1 MRFQFLQNATQS
13 STIHVNLRENDRQ
26 KRKNSHTFS
35 IKSFD
40 WRRRDEGGQVE
51 WIRKTKWNEAKRR
64 SPTAATITTSS
75 SSSNTKVLLL
85 NKNQSGNCITSVPF
99 SQCAFIFCFGHEQPT
114 TVYQSVSR
122 THIRPQNQ
130 SIDEL

>member
-64 SPTAATITTSS
+64 SPTAAKITTSSSS

-99 SQCAFIFCFGHEQPT
+99 PNVHLF
-114 TVYQSVSR
+114 SVLVMSN
-122 THIRPQNQ
+122 QQQ
-130 SIDEL
+130 SISQSNAHSATKPIYR